1 MTSAFALWVGQPV
14 ILQVAADDFC
24 VPLRGMIVGESES
37 SVLFRVEE
45 SREDLDIY
53 KTLILAV
60 EEDHSVSL
68 LVN

>member
-1 MTSAFALWVGQPV
+1 MQSAYALWVGQPV
-14 ILQVAADDFC
+14 ILQVVADDFC

-45 SREDLDIY
+45 SREDIDIY

-60 EEDHSVSL
+60 EQDRSASV

>member
-1 MTSAFALWVGQPV
+1 MR
-14 ILQVAADDFC
+14 VAADDLC

-37 SVLFRVEE
+37 SVQFRVEE